1 MLRRIRGRAPGVLLA
16 CVVAACASGR
26 PQPQTEVVLGPPPEE
41 PADSVQAA
49 AMPELPV
56 SQVET
61 EEAPRRVQVL
71 EASDDDIRLILR
83 SLAEQYGLD
92 YRIDPAVRG
101 RVSTR
106 LQDVTLDQAL
116 AAVVEPH
123 GYTFQ
128 IRDGVLRVGPARMQ
142 TRIFELDF
150 ISLSR
155 VGTGNTVVQR
165 RLTQTGQIGG
175 LQTQTQAVSGV
186 GRGNVAGADI
196 ISTVQVS
203 DLWDEIRIA
212 VEGLLFGD
220 TGERE
225 RTPTAGVGAAG
236 ITGGRAPTAYTRADS
251 VGRRLIINPAAG
263 TVLVTAAAHALE
275 EVDVFLQTFQAA
287 IQRQVRIEAKFVE
300 VILNREFELGIDWQR
315 VQNLARVQLN
325 PGGGSGAQFRIGGDD
340 QTLTIDEVVDAL
352 DTQGEVRVLSNPT
365 VSAMNNQRAVFNVT
379 TDEVFFAVTRT
390 PVISEGATT
399 FATQVETQPIAV
411 GIVMDVLPQISR
423 DNTITMNVRPMVTS
437 LVRVEEFS
445 DGETR
450 ARAPVIDRRDLDT
463 MVRVRDGETIVIGG
477 LIQRRVEKRRV
488 GVPLLKDVPLLK
500 YLFST
505 VREVEERGELV
516 IFITPTIVAGTAP
529 AG

>member
-1 MLRRIRGRAPGVLLA
+1 MKRRIRKRAPGVLLV
-16 CVVAACASGR
+16 CVAAACASGR

-41 PADSVQAA
+41 PADSVQAPP

-61 EEAPRRVQVL
+61 EEVPRRVQVL

-106 LQDVTLDQAL
+106 LQDVTLEQAL

-128 IRDGVLRVGPARMQ
+128 IGDGVLRVGPARMQ

-165 RLTQTGQIGG
+165 RLTQSGQIGG
-175 LQTQTQAVSGV
+175 LQTQAVSGV

-196 ISTVQVS
+196 ISSVQVS
-203 DLWDEIRIA
+203 DLWEEIRIS

-236 ITGGRAPTAYTRADS
+236 ITGGRAPTAYSRADS
-251 VGRRLIINPAAG
+251 VGRRLIINPSAG
-263 TVLVTAAAHALE
+263 TVLVTAAGPAIE
-275 EVDVFLQTFQAA
+275 EVDVFLQMFQAA
-287 IQRQVRIEAKFVE
+287 IRRQVRIEAKFVE

-315 VQNLARVQLN
+315 VQNLVRVQLN
-325 PGGGSGAQFRIGGDD
+325 PGGSSGAQFRFGGDD
-340 QTLTIDEVVDAL
+340 QTVTIDEVVDAL
-352 DTQGEVRVLSNPT
+352 DIQGEVRVLSNPT
-365 VSAMNNQRAVFNVT
+365 VSAMNNQRAIFNVT

-488 GVPLLKDVPLLK
+488 GVPLLKEVPLLK